1 MILFRQEHVDPILLR
16 QKTQTRR
23 LGKPRWRVGSI
34 RGCYVRSP
42 RAGGQPFARVR
53 IASVRQERL
62 GDISREDARREGYAS
77 VDAYLEGFCRINRK
91 PLTQAVLDLV
101 VNVLDFELVGSRE
114 SGPGRPVS

>member
-53 IASVRQERL
+53 ITGVRQEVL
-62 GDISREDARREGYAS
+62 GHISHEDAIREGYECVA
-77 VDAYLEGFCRINRK
+77 DYLVAFERINGSIN
-91 PLTQAVLDLV
+91 LDQV
-101 VNVLDFELVGSRE
+101 VNVVDFELVESQE